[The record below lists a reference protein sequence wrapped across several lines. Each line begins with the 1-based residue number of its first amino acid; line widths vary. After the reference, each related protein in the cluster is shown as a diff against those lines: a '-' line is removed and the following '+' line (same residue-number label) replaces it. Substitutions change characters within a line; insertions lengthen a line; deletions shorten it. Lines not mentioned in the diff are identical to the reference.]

1 MTQDANVAVLVD
13 CENAQP
19 AVIDDAMQLAS
30 TLGRVTLR
38 RGYGNHTALASKWQD
53 ALVRHGFAPCMQF
66 QYVAGKNTADI
77 ALALDALEML
87 LDRRAGHFVIVT
99 SDSDFVGL
107 CRKLQERGASVHVVG
122 EAKTPAALRHA
133 CDRFHESAPVTSPK
147 VVPAPAAPPKVVPA
161 PVAPADIVKRR
172 PRFVVEAVRLL
183 ALSAPDGRV
192 DLGALGNHLRA
203 SHAGFS
209 HSAYGYKSLRTM
221 LEAYDLLRMHQAAGG
236 HCRVGLAPDASP
248 PPAILRAV

>member
-1 MTQDANVAVLVD
+1 MTSDQNVAVLVD

-19 AVIDDAMQLAS
+19 TVIDEAMRLAS

-87 LDRRAGHFVIVT
+87 LDRRADRFVIIT

-107 CRKLQERGASVHVVG
+107 CRKLQERGASVHVFG

-133 CDRFHESAPVTSPK
+133 CDRFHESAR
-147 VVPAPAAPPKVVPA
+147 PAPPEAAPA
-161 PVAPADIVKRR
+161 HVAAAAAAIVKRR

-183 ALSAPDGRV
+183 ALSSPDGRV

-203 SHAGFS
+203 AHAGFS
-209 HSAYGYKSLRTM
+209 HATYGYKNLRTM
-221 LEAYDLLRMHQAAGG
+221 IEAYDLLRMHQTEGG
-236 HCRVGLAPDASP
+236 HCRVGLASDGVPQ
-248 PPAILRAV
+248 PAILRAV

>member
-1 MTQDANVAVLVD
+1 MTQDSNVAVLVD

-19 AVIDDAMQLAS
+19 AVIDEAMRVAS

-38 RGYGNHTALASKWQD
+38 RGYGNHTSLASKWQD

-77 ALALDALEML
+77 ALALDALEIL
-87 LDRRAGHFVIVT
+87 LDRRADRFVIVT

-107 CRKLQERGASVHVVG
+107 CRKLQERGAGVHVFG

-133 CDRFHESAPVTSPK
+133 CDRFHESAPPAPQAVAPAQA
-147 VVPAPAAPPKVVPA
+147 APAA
-161 PVAPADIVKRR
+161 IVKRR
-172 PRFVVEAVRLL
+172 PRFVVEAVRRL
-183 ALSAPDGRV
+183 ALSSPDGRV

-203 SHAGFS
+203 AHAGFS

-221 LEAYDLLRMHQAAGG
+221 LEAYDLLRVHQTEGG
-236 HCRVGLAPDASP
+236 HCRVGLASEAAPQ
-248 PPAILRAV
+248 PAMLRAV

>member
-1 MTQDANVAVLVD
+1 MTPDQNVAVLVD

-19 AVIDDAMQLAS
+19 TVIDEAMQLAS

-87 LDRRAGHFVIVT
+87 LDRRADRFVIVT

-107 CRKLQERGASVHVVG
+107 CRKLQERGASVNVFG

-133 CDRFHESAPVTSPK
+133 CDRFHESAP
-147 VVPAPAAPPKVVPA
+147 PALPETAPTHAAAAAASV
-161 PVAPADIVKRR
+161 VKRR

-183 ALSAPDGRV
+183 ALSSSDGRV

-203 SHAGFS
+203 AHAGFS
-209 HSAYGYKSLRTM
+209 HAAYGYKNLRTM
-221 LEAYDLLRMHQAAGG
+221 IEAYDLLRMHQTEGG
-236 HCRVGLAPDASP
+236 HCRVGLASDGAPQ
-248 PPAILRAV
+248 PAILRAV

>member
-1 MTQDANVAVLVD
+1 MTPDQNVAVLVD

-19 AVIDDAMQLAS
+19 TVIGEAMQLAS
-30 TLGRVTLR
+30 TLGRVALR

-87 LDRRAGHFVIVT
+87 LDRRADRFVIVT

-107 CRKLQERGASVHVVG
+107 CRKLQERGASVHVFG

-133 CDRFHESAPVTSPK
+133 CERFHESAPPAPPEAA
-147 VVPAPAAPPKVVPA
+147 PAPAAA
-161 PVAPADIVKRR
+161 VAAVKRR
-172 PRFVVEAVRLL
+172 PRFVVEAVRSL
-183 ALSAPDGRV
+183 ALSSPDGRV

-203 SHAGFS
+203 AHAGFS
-209 HSAYGYKSLRTM
+209 HAAYGHKNLRTM
-221 LEAYDLLRMHQAAGG
+221 LEAYDLLRMHQTEGG
-236 HCRVGLAPDASP
+236 HCRVGLASEGLPQ
-248 PPAILRAV
+248 PAILRAV

>member
-1 MTQDANVAVLVD
+1 MTPDQNVAVLVD

-19 AVIDDAMQLAS
+19 TVIDEAMRLAS
-30 TLGRVTLR
+30 TLGRVTMR

-87 LDRRAGHFVIVT
+87 LDRRADRFVIIT

-107 CRKLQERGASVHVVG
+107 CRKLQERGASVHVFG

-133 CDRFHESAPVTSPK
+133 CDRFHESAL
-147 VVPAPAAPPKVVPA
+147 PAPPEAAPVHA
-161 PVAPADIVKRR
+161 AAAAAAAAIVKRR
-172 PRFVVEAVRLL
+172 PRFVVEAVRSL
-183 ALSAPDGRV
+183 ALSSPDGRV

-203 SHAGFS
+203 AHAGFS
-209 HSAYGYKSLRTM
+209 HAAYGYKNLRTM
-221 LEAYDLLRMHQAAGG
+221 IDAYDLLRMYQTEGG
-236 HCRVGLAPDASP
+236 HCRVGLAPDGAP
-248 PPAILRAV
+248 QPAILRAV

>member
-1 MTQDANVAVLVD
+1 MTQDSNVAVLVD

-19 AVIDDAMQLAS
+19 AVIDEAMRVAS

-38 RGYGNHTALASKWQD
+38 RGYGNHTSLASKWQD
-53 ALVRHGFAPCMQF
+53 PLVRHGFAPCMQF

-77 ALALDALEML
+77 ALALDALEIL
-87 LDRRAGHFVIVT
+87 LDRRADQFVIVT

-107 CRKLQERGASVHVVG
+107 CRKLQERGAGVHVFG

-133 CDRFHESAPVTSPK
+133 CDRFHESAP
-147 VVPAPAAPPKVVPA
+147 PAPQAVAHAQALPAA
-161 PVAPADIVKRR
+161 IVRRR

-183 ALSAPDGRV
+183 TLSSPDGRV

-221 LEAYDLLRMHQAAGG
+221 LEAYDLLRVHQTEGG
-236 HCRVGLAPDASP
+236 HCRVGLASETAPQP
-248 PPAILRAV
+248 PMLRAV

>member
-1 MTQDANVAVLVD
+1 MTQEPNVAVLVD

-19 AVIDDAMQLAS
+19 AVIDEAMQFAS

-38 RGYGNHTALASKWQD
+38 RGYGNHTALASTWQD

-66 QYVAGKNTADI
+66 QHVAGKNTADI

-107 CRKLQERGASVHVVG
+107 CRKLQERGAGVHVFG

-133 CDRFHESAPVTSPK
+133 CDRFHESAPPAPTK
-147 VVPAPAAPPKVVPA
+147 VAPAQAAPAA
-161 PVAPADIVKRR
+161 IVKRR

-183 ALSAPDGRV
+183 APSSSDGRV

-203 SHAGFS
+203 AHAGFS
-209 HSAYGYKSLRTM
+209 HAAHGYKNLRAM
-221 LEAYDLLRMHQAAGG
+221 LEAYDLLRIHQTEGG
-236 HCRVGLAPDASP
+236 HCRVGLASDAAP
-248 PPAILRAV
+248 QPAMLRAV